1 MTEVTPQSLLEQYQ
15 LLNDDALLAQ
25 FRSGELT
32 DLAKNVAV
40 EELQRRGV
48 DVSNGA
54 IEAPTETE
62 DTSVEGDL
70 VMIARVSTPAEA
82 EMLRGRLEVEGVPA
96 VVVDAHTVQTL
107 ALFSLAVG
115 GVRVLVPSSYADRA
129 MAIVKSVANG
139 DYAVDEPDNIHPAR

>member
-15 LLNDDALLAQ
+15 LLNDDELLAQ

-32 DLAKNVAV
+32 DLAKNVAG

-48 DVSNGA
+48 DLSNGA

-62 DTSVEGDL
+62 DASVEGDL

-82 EMLRGRLEVEGVPA
+82 EMLKGRLEVEGVPA

-139 DYAVDEPDNIHPAR
+139 DYAVNDPDR